1 MGAVIFDRV
10 YASSDIYD
18 WYKTVRGKGMNNYGR
33 VLRSATLW
41 IIFHKIPT
49 LKMKKQTLKLKFPR
63 LKLKKSDFKVWIL
76 KKIPTAWQQ

>member
-10 YASSDIYD
+10 YASSAIYD

-41 IIFHKIPT
+41 LIFPQNTNSKDEKANFKAEISKI
-49 LKMKKQTLKLKFPR
+49 KVEKVR
-63 LKLKKSDFKVWIL
+63 L
-76 KKIPTAWQQ
+76 

>member
-10 YASSDIYD
+10 YASSAIYD

-41 IIFHKIPT
+41 IIFSQNTNSKDEKANFKAEISKI
-49 LKMKKQTLKLKFPR
+49 KVEKVR
-63 LKLKKSDFKVWIL
+63 L
-76 KKIPTAWQQ
+76 

>member
-10 YASSDIYD
+10 YASPAIYD

-41 IIFHKIPT
+41 IIFSQNTNSKDEKANFKAEISKI
-49 LKMKKQTLKLKFPR
+49 KVE
-63 LKLKKSDFKVWIL
+63 KSDFKVWIL